1 MPFAKLR
8 ICPSRSPRDATFSQT
23 SRTNCVGIAIMYLSE
38 KFSAASRSVVQFTLR
53 GSSVSRKQK
62 LLRRVSVIALRLAL
76 VYRPHERFVAERREM
91 HGHRRSEAPRAE
103 DSYIHIASSVHLHSP
118 RARAASGLF
127 HYSTAGDESRRRVRA
142 RIGCKKPERRNTAP
156 APMLRSPARFE
167 ERLAVCTLNAT

>member
-1 MPFAKLR
+1 MPLAFAAGCDLLADLAHKLR
-8 ICPSRSPRDATFSQT
+8 RNRHNVPVGKIQRGVEVRRAVHAARQLRLAEAEIVAPR
-23 SRTNCVGIAIMYLSE
+23 
-38 KFSAASRSVVQFTLR
+38 LR
-53 GSSVSRKQK
+53 NS
-62 LLRRVSVIALRLAL
+62 LRLAL